1 MLTVYAKDPM
11 THRGQSYEIKVKR
24 LRGSETEVRNLR
36 IDGATLNPAF
46 DPKVRKYTAA
56 LALGSE
62 LATLLYVVRDNGQQL
77 SCEASAQQAASSDGS
92 DESGGIQR
100 RLDGLLGGPT
110 NACSIGGTCGTGEV
124 QYREHH
130 QSFLIDVGMTRRL
143 TLTVQSS
150 DPEQRKRGSYVV
162 VVTRQ
167 GCTIPKP
174 L

>member
-1 MLTVYAKDPM
+1 M
-11 THRGQSYEIKVKR
+11 G
-24 LRGSETEVRNLR
+24 
-36 IDGATLNPAF
+36 
-46 DPKVRKYTAA
+46 
-56 LALGSE
+56 
-62 LATLLYVVRDNGQQL
+62 
-77 SCEASAQQAASSDGS
+77 DGS
-92 DESGGIQR
+92 
-100 RLDGLLGGPT
+100 LGGPT

-174 L
+174 LYDPISRACVVHCPSGYYPNRESSRCSKCNTNCAVCLNIMECQLCQVDTLD